1 MEQTGHRHRPS
12 YHPSLCL
19 LTRAPPVSTALEGQ
33 GRPQRVIGLEGGEL
47 HHNGTHWRSL
57 LIWWKDRVP
66 NRNVRTIRRLCA
78 ASLVGSTLVGS
89 WLPDAKHWPPISTG
103 KFAVGCDPSEP
114 NWAGHPLYR
123 PRDNFSM
130 LHGGL
135 AKLMRMS
142 TRNMW

>member
-78 ASLVGSTLVGS
+78 ASLVGSYLVSS
-89 WLPDAKHWPPISTG
+89 WLPDA
-103 KFAVGCDPSEP
+103 DPGRLQLATSLM
-114 NWAGHPLYR
+114 AAIR
-123 PRDNFSM
+123 RSRI
-130 LHGGL
+130 GL
-135 AKLMRMS
+135 VTPSIAHAIIALCS
-142 TRNMW
+142 IADWQS